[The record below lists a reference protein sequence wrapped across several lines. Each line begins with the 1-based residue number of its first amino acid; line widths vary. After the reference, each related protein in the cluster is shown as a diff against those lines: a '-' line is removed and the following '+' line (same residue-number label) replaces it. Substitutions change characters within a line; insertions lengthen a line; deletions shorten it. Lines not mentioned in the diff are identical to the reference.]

1 MVKLV
6 ESTKLF
12 YNKYPYK
19 ISYKRLYG
27 FPSKEIIDSYVER
40 TGYGWWFDYPLT
52 QEDIIARSNCIRFL
66 RSNSSIKFFKNRKN
80 CWTFN

>member
-40 TGYGWWFDYPLT
+40 TGYAAGGLT
-52 QEDIIARSNCIRFL
+52 IL
-66 RSNSSIKFFKNRKN
+66 
-80 CWTFN
+80 